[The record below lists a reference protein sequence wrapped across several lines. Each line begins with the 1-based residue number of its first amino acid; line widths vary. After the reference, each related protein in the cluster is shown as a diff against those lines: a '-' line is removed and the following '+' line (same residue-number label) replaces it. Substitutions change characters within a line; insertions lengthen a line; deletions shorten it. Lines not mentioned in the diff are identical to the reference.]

1 MGERKDTKVKN
12 KQTVPSVL
20 KTPKVG
26 GIGGVW
32 TCAALP
38 ITIFFRMDIDDWR
51 TRIDELTDTVIAL
64 LNKRA
69 VYATEIGKLKKQK
82 GLPVL
87 DTAREE
93 AVLAAVAE
101 KAEKAG
107 GPLSG
112 DSVRRIFKVIME
124 ETRKVEE

>member
-1 MGERKDTKVKN
+1 ME
-12 KQTVPSVL
+12 
-20 KTPKVG
+20 
-26 GIGGVW
+26 
-32 TCAALP
+32 
-38 ITIFFRMDIDDWR
+38 IDDWR
-51 TRIDELTDTVIAL
+51 IRIDELTDTVIAL

-69 VYATEIGKLKKQK
+69 IYATEIGKIKKEK

-87 DTAREE
+87 DSAREE
-93 AVLAAVAE
+93 AVLADVAE

-112 DSVRRIFKVIME
+112 ESMRRIFKVIME

>member
-1 MGERKDTKVKN
+1 MGVKRAC
-12 KQTVPSVL
+12 Q
-20 KTPKVG
+20 
-26 GIGGVW
+26 
-32 TCAALP
+32 
-38 ITIFFRMDIDDWR
+38 ITIFFRMEIEDWR
-51 TRIDELTDTVIAL
+51 IRIDELTDSVIAL

-69 VYATEIGKLKKQK
+69 VYATEIGKIKKQK

-93 AVLAAVAE
+93 AVLAEVAE

-112 DSVRRIFKVIME
+112 ESVRRIFKVIME

>member
-1 MGERKDTKVKN
+1 MGVKRAC
-12 KQTVPSVL
+12 Q
-20 KTPKVG
+20 
-26 GIGGVW
+26 
-32 TCAALP
+32 
-38 ITIFFRMDIDDWR
+38 ITIFFRMEIEDWR
-51 TRIDELTDTVIAL
+51 IRIDELTDSVIAL

-69 VYATEIGKLKKQK
+69 VYATEIGKIKKQK

-93 AVLAAVAE
+93 AVLAEVAE

-112 DSVRRIFKVIME
+112 ESGRRILKGIME
-124 ETRKVEE
+124 ETRKGEG